1 MKNEFA
7 NDFDLVKLAQ
17 LIHRV
22 YIRRK
27 KLILFLFI
35 SIFSLGLYNYF
46 TFKEIKTTYYLIKCN
61 TYFFE
66 NDNNDVK
73 NIGLELSYN
82 LSNYVTNKNYENLSQ
97 LIGINQ
103 NKLTFIDK
111 IKVVNVDEN
120 DNNNYFRLYFYYKE
134 KDSTYEIVNAMIHHM
149 NNQPLL
155 QKQKALNEL
164 YYTQYAK
171 ELDLEINKISLDS
184 NKINETNTDLSELIH
199 QKNDLLIKSELNEPF
214 YLLNG
219 ENNIAVKSNYLLDL
233 LKYFFYFMFISFT
246 IVIAIEGIVFIKKH
260 KN

>member
-1 MKNEFA
+1 M
-7 NDFDLVKLAQ
+7 
-17 LIHRV
+17 
-22 YIRRK
+22 
-27 KLILFLFI
+27 
-35 SIFSLGLYNYF
+35 
-46 TFKEIKTTYYLIKCN
+46 
-61 TYFFE
+61 
-66 NDNNDVK
+66 
-73 NIGLELSYN
+73 
-82 LSNYVTNKNYENLSQ
+82 
-97 LIGINQ
+97 
-103 NKLTFIDK
+103 
-111 IKVVNVDEN
+111 
-120 DNNNYFRLYFYYKE
+120 YFYYKE

-184 NKINETNTDLSELIH
+184 NKINDTNLSELIH

-246 IVIAIEGIVFIKKH
+246 IIIAIEGIVFIKKH
-260 KN
+260 KI